1 MFLLIVY
8 LIAGLVLILAGANY
22 LTDGSSAI
30 AKRLGVSDLVI
41 GLTVVALGTSTP
53 ELVVTIMS
61 AVNGATSLAVG
72 NVVGS
77 NIFNILVII
86 GITALIRPM
95 KVERTVNNVDLPL
108 VVLSSLALLA
118 VSLGPQLGTCNT
130 MPEITRVDGI
140 LFLLFFVIFMRLTIA
155 RAHNGV
161 EKNDTASQTDSKP
174 EGKKSS
180 IVKSVLFIVGGL
192 AGLIFGGQLFVDGAS
207 GIARSLGVS
216 EGVIGLTIV
225 AVGTSLPE
233 LATSIAAALKGM
245 GGMAIGNV
253 IGSNIFNVFFI
264 AGTGAV
270 IKPLQFGTIGLGDMI
285 VFTVASLLF
294 FFSGRYIGKSVINRF
309 EGAVMLVIYIAYTV
323 WLISSL

>member
-140 LFLLFFVIFMRLTIA
+140 LFLLFFVIFMRLTFV

-161 EKNDTASQTDSKP
+161 ENSDNASKSKP
-174 EGKKSS
+174 EGKKSPV
-180 IVKSVLFIVGGL
+180 IKSVLFIAGGL

-309 EGAVMLVIYIAYTV
+309 EGAIMLLLYICYTV
-323 WLISSL
+323 WLVSSL

>member
-8 LIAGLVLILAGANY
+8 LVAGLVLILAGANY

-30 AKRLGVSDLVI
+30 ARRLGVSDLVV
-41 GLTVVALGTSTP
+41 GLTVVAFGTSTP
-53 ELVVTIMS
+53 ELVVTLMS
-61 AVNGATSLAVG
+61 AINGATSLAVG

-86 GITALIRPM
+86 GVTALIRPM

-108 VVLSSLALLA
+108 VVLASVALLA
-118 VSLGPQLGTCNT
+118 VSLGPMLGTCNP

-140 LFLLFFVIFMRLTIA
+140 LFLLFFLIFMRLTLA
-155 RAHNGV
+155 RARAGV
-161 EKNDTASQTDSKP
+161 GDAAP
-174 EGKKSS
+174 EAPKAEEKKSS
-180 IVKSVLFIVGGL
+180 VVKSVLFIIGGL

-225 AVGTSLPE
+225 AIGTSLPE

-264 AGTGAV
+264 AGAGAV
-270 IKPLQFGTIGLGDMI
+270 VKPLQFGTIGLVDML
-285 VFTVASLLF
+285 VFTAASVLF
-294 FFSGRYIGKSVINRF
+294 FLSGRYIGKSVINRF
-309 EGAVMLVIYIAYTV
+309 EGAAMLLLYIAYTA
-323 WLISSL
+323 WLITSL

>member
-8 LIAGLVLILAGANY
+8 LVAGLVLILAGANY

-30 AKRLGVSDLVI
+30 AKRIGVSDLVI
-41 GLTVVALGTSTP
+41 GLTVVAFGTSTP
-53 ELVVTIMS
+53 ELVVTVMS
-61 AVNGATSLAVG
+61 ALNGATSLAVG

-86 GITALIRPM
+86 GVTALIRPM

-118 VSLGPQLGTCNT
+118 VSLGPMLGTCNS

-140 LFLLFFVIFMRLTIA
+140 LFLLFFLIFMRLTFA
-155 RAHNGV
+155 RARAGAG
-161 EKNDTASQTDSKP
+161 DTTLEAPKA
-174 EGKKSS
+174 EEKKSS
-180 IVKSVLFIVGGL
+180 VVKSVLFIIGGL

-270 IKPLQFGTIGLGDMI
+270 IKPLQFGTIGLVDMI

-294 FFSGRYIGKSVINRF
+294 FLSGRYIGKSVINRF
-309 EGAVMLVIYIAYTV
+309 EGAVMLLLYIAYTT
-323 WLISSL
+323 WLVTSI